1 MKTRRGTVVGTLKES
16 KRVLNESNLRPVKR
30 LKKAQD
36 KPTPRKDPTGTSDG
50 QDPSHEELT
59 ATPTKVSATF
69 DAIQSDAASTTPAN
83 RASKREP
90 KTPLAKILADAKQVF
105 RRCSTPKKLVGREH
119 ERTVITD
126 FVSKALGV
134 APATSPQGG
143 SLYISG
149 CPGTGKTALVSEVLD
164 TLHTQTTPKTR
175 FTRAVI
181 NCMTANPK
189 VIYARTLEQLGLDVS
204 GPLDPEAT
212 LMEVFCKGK
221 GKDGMMYVPAGLTRS
236 VLVLDEI
243 DHLITRDQN
252 VLYNFFEWAKLP
264 SSRLVLVGIANALD
278 LTHRFLPRL
287 KTKNSTVE
295 PQYLSFAPYKVEE
308 ISAIIKDR
316 LQGLDPGTPLTP
328 VATAGETAKPGDLDT
343 PTKKSGCL
351 MQPMAIELTA
361 RKLAGTGDLRKAL
374 DVCRYWPCDNR
385 RHAISMVEADP
396 AHPQVTVKHILKATA
411 TLFGNSSRQRI
422 VTMTMQ
428 PKLVLYI
435 LSALQTSSKAKE
447 YMLQEL
453 YARYKNVAS
462 KRSGIDCVGSSDFQD
477 LIGQLQDAGLIHVAV
492 SKKGADKKVSLSV
505 SVDDILGGIKGTSA
519 VLDKLIEDGLKL

>member
-36 KPTPRKDPTGTSDG
+36 KPAPRKDPTGTSDG

-212 LMEVFCKGK
+212 LTEVFCKGK
-221 GKDGMMYVPAGLTRS
+221 GKNGMI

-287 KTKNSTVE
+287 KTKNFE

-328 VATAGETAKPGDLDT
+328 VAIAGETAKPGDIDT

-374 DVCRYWPCDNR
+374 DVCR
-385 RHAISMVEADP
+385 HAISMVEADP
-396 AHPQVTVKHILKATA
+396 GHPQVTVKHILKATA

-492 SKKGADKKVSLSV
+492 AKKGADKKVSLSV